1 MQRFLKWL
9 IIINFVGVTPALAE
23 QEPPVRVGRVSL
35 VSSSLAFHM
44 AGEAEWSAAGVNY
57 PVATGGS
64 FWTDADSRA
73 EIRIGPNIIGIATST
88 ELDVV
93 KLNDQATQIRIPQG
107 RIYLHL
113 RRLDEGHTVEIDIP
127 RGSIALLQPGYYD
140 IEAGSGDQP
149 ARVSVFEGSARF
161 AGDGADINIKAGD
174 AAVPS
179 GSSPVTATLAKGG
192 GARPASPKGGAGAAA
207 HGAGGKGDK
216 HG

>member
-1 MQRFLKWL
+1 LLTQRLLKWL
-9 IIINFVGVTPALAE
+9 IIITFVRVTPALAE

-35 VSSSLAFHM
+35 VSSSLAFHT
-44 AGEAEWSAAGVNY
+44 AGDAEWSAAGVNY

-73 EIRIGPNIIGIATST
+73 EIRIGPNIIGVATST

-107 RIYLHL
+107 

-149 ARVSVFEGSARF
+149 ARVSVFEGRARF